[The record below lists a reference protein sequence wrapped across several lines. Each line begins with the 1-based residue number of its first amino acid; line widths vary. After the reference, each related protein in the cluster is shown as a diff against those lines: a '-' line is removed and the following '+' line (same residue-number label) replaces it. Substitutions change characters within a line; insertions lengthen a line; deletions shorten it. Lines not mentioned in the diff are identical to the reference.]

1 MDFFGHQDVA
11 RRKTRQLIWLFAAAV
26 LGIVVAVYVPL
37 RLYLA
42 KHPHWMPA
50 DAGFFEPVLAGRVAL
65 FTLGIIA
72 IGSIFKTLALRRGG
86 RVIATTLGGREL
98 SPNSSEPAERRLL
111 NVVEEMALAAGVPVP
126 IVFLLDKET
135 GINAFAAGFS
145 TAEAVIGVTRGAV
158 DQLDRDELQG
168 VIAHEL
174 SHIVNGDM
182 RLNLRLVG
190 VVHGILVIALLGYE
204 VLRLGGHSRKGGGI
218 FFVAGGVLLAIGG
231 LGVFFARLIKAALSR
246 QREFLADASAVQ
258 FTRHPQ
264 GLADA
269 LEKVA
274 GSGSKIA
281 DSHAEEASHFF
292 FANGLG
298 TSFLA
303 MLSTH
308 PPLGDRI
315 RRLDPSNDRVQTM
328 KIGPQPSLFGSVID
342 ELGNLQAPSE
352 PRLAPIQVDADRAR
366 ALAGKGKST
375 APAQAAAAMVAA
387 VGQLEE
393 RHVAYAKDLI
403 ARLRPE
409 LVAAVREPLA
419 AQAVVL
425 GLLLDRDPALR
436 RRQSE
441 ALKDAPQGLLF
452 EIPRLQPLVLECPV
466 EARLPL
472 LDLAMPA
479 LARLSPAQ
487 YATFAQLVDHLVEA
501 DQNLALFELALQRA
515 LLRNLG
521 RRFDPAA
528 AAARP
533 QIFALGKLDKE
544 ISTLLSALAHSGAT
558 AAGEGAAHAFEI
570 GAAQL
575 RSVEKLPLALLPE
588 QYCGLAQVDSALR
601 RLDLLTPRMKK
612 PLLAACAAT
621 VAADRRVELAEAELL
636 RAIADTLGCPVP
648 PFLPGQQAA

>member
-26 LGIVVAVYVPL
+26 LGIVVAIYVPL

-42 KHPHWMPA
+42 KYPHWIPEN
-50 DAGFFEPVLAGRVAL
+50 AGFFEPVLAGRVAL

-86 RVIATTLGGREL
+86 RAIATTLGGREL
-98 SPNSSEPAERRLL
+98 SPNSGDPAERRLL

-126 IVFLLDKET
+126 TVFLLDQET

-158 DQLDRDELQG
+158 DQLSRDELQG
-168 VIAHEL
+168 VIAHEF

-190 VVHGILVIALLGYE
+190 VVHGIMVIALLGYE

-269 LEKVA
+269 LFKVA
-274 GSGSKIA
+274 STGSKIS

-298 TSFLA
+298 ASFLD

-308 PPLGDRI
+308 PPIGDRI
-315 RRLDPSNDRVQTM
+315 RRLDPSNDRVQTL

-352 PRLAPIQVDADRAR
+352 PRLAPIKVDAERAR

-375 APAQAAAAMVAA
+375 GPAQAAAAMVAA

-425 GLLLDRDPALR
+425 GLLLDRDPELR

-487 YATFAQLVDHLVEA
+487 YATFARLVDHLVEA

-558 AAGEGAAHAFEI
+558 TAGEGAARAFEC

-575 RSVEKLPLALLPE
+575 RGVEKLPLALLPE